1 MDIYDWN
8 ILKIFIIYLSLS
20 LISNN
25 RCRAMGLQF
34 DRLGYLTI
42 GKLRNQERFNSK
54 ICNFFLNIKFKDILI
69 CNLIYNNNNNE

>member
-1 MDIYDWN
+1 
-8 ILKIFIIYLSLS
+8 
-20 LISNN
+20 
-25 RCRAMGLQF
+25 MGLQF

-69 CNLIYNNNNNE
+69 CNLIYNLIYNNNNNNE